1 MIAILHHSILLSI
14 ASKYRKEKGVMKEEQ
29 ERQSE
34 MDNYNI
40 FLKIVLQ
47 YKYQYQLYHK
57 KSGVG
62 D

>member
-1 MIAILHHSILLSI
+1 
-14 ASKYRKEKGVMKEEQ
+14 MKEEQ

-40 FLKIVLQ
+40 FLKIMLQ

-57 KSGVG
+57 NQELEINQVEKDIKCLEGNARKEQQEEP
-62 D
+62 

>member
-1 MIAILHHSILLSI
+1 
-14 ASKYRKEKGVMKEEQ
+14 MKEEQ

-57 KSGVG
+57 NQELEINQAEKDIKCLEGNPRKEQQEEP
-62 D
+62 